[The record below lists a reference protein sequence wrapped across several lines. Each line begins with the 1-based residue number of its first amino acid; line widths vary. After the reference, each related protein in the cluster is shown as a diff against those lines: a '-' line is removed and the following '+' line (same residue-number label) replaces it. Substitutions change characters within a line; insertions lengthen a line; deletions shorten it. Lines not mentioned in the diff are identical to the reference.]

1 MKKYFKALIC
11 FLAAVVCALT
21 VGFTSVTVS
30 AANEENSKW
39 VTAWGT
45 TPAKINMNGMSVV
58 GSLVGDVT
66 VRTVI
71 NPSASGEKIR
81 IKLSNYYG
89 DKPLKIK
96 SITAA
101 YSKGKSKIDENSI
114 KIVTF
119 NDGSP
124 DVSVAPGE
132 EIYSD
137 DISLPVTANQ
147 PIAFSIFINEYQ
159 DVGTMGLSGGTSYFT
174 TGDATR
180 TEDYDLLKTVLD
192 EDEMLDIMS
201 KILEGFTGSGSID
214 IKLAYD
220 FIKFIPAITSVDVL
234 TDASGYSIIV
244 VGDSTVANDFPE
256 YLAQAIYQQDSVDNV
271 GVAGKGLI
279 GNMLLSPGCDGTA
292 RQFGDEP
299 MQIKRKFPSVTVAVD
314 KSRKQGCSFLS
325 DPELVKTSRKGR
337 KCLHKDFPKADLIIL
352 DDAFQHRAVKPSVSV
367 VLVDYNRPVFKDHLM
382 PLGKLRDLPE
392 RIGAADIVIVSKCP
406 RYLDP
411 WERSK
416 WTQALKIR
424 KDQHIFFTSIG
435 YDNSESIFPEGDP
448 RYLYTRKLIL
458 FSGIANDRPFRSYLS
473 DYYKIIR
480 HFDFPDHHK
489 FTRADIATISRAAN
503 AYPTSVVMT
512 TEKDCQRVRDCR
524 NITDNLKQRMF
535 YAPIKVNFYSE
546 MEQEEFS
553 TVLNSYLK

>member
-159 DVGTMGLSGGTSYFT
+159 DIGTMGLSGGTSYFT

-180 TEDYDLLKTVLD
+180 T
-192 EDEMLDIMS
+192 
-201 KILEGFTGSGSID
+201 
-214 IKLAYD
+214 
-220 FIKFIPAITSVDVL
+220 
-234 TDASGYSIIV
+234 
-244 VGDSTVANDFPE
+244 
-256 YLAQAIYQQDSVDNV
+256 
-271 GVAGKGLI
+271 
-279 GNMLLSPGCDGTA
+279 
-292 RQFGDEP
+292 
-299 MQIKRKFPSVTVAVD
+299 
-314 KSRKQGCSFLS
+314 
-325 DPELVKTSRKGR
+325 
-337 KCLHKDFPKADLIIL
+337 
-352 DDAFQHRAVKPSVSV
+352 
-367 VLVDYNRPVFKDHLM
+367 
-382 PLGKLRDLPE
+382 
-392 RIGAADIVIVSKCP
+392 
-406 RYLDP
+406 
-411 WERSK
+411 
-416 WTQALKIR
+416 
-424 KDQHIFFTSIG
+424 
-435 YDNSESIFPEGDP
+435 
-448 RYLYTRKLIL
+448 
-458 FSGIANDRPFRSYLS
+458 
-473 DYYKIIR
+473 
-480 HFDFPDHHK
+480 
-489 FTRADIATISRAAN
+489 
-503 AYPTSVVMT
+503 
-512 TEKDCQRVRDCR
+512 
-524 NITDNLKQRMF
+524 
-535 YAPIKVNFYSE
+535 
-546 MEQEEFS
+546 
-553 TVLNSYLK
+553 